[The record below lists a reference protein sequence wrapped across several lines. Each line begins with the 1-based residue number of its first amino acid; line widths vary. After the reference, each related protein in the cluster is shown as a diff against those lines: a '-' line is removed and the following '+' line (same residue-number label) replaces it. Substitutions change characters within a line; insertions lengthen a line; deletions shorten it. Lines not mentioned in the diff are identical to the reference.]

1 MDEKERRRFDKHMDT
16 VRSEWGMIASAR
28 LEGREE
34 GLEEGIEKG
43 RQQER
48 QKHEEEKKGFVRSL
62 HKNGMAIGVIA
73 ESIGLSEESIRQWL
87 EEGPESMES

>member
-1 MDEKERRRFDKHMDT
+1 
-16 VRSEWGMIASAR
+16 
-28 LEGREE
+28 
-34 GLEEGIEKG
+34 
-43 RQQER
+43 
-48 QKHEEEKKGFVRSL
+48 